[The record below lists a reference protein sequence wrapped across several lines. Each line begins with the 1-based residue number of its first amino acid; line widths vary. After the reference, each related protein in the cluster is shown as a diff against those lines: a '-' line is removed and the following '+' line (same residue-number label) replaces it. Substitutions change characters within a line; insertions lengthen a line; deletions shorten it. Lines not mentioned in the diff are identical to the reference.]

1 MNIWLLRTEDF
12 QQKSLMKIEGLL
24 NAFEGP
30 LKFSCHRDV
39 ITNSIFRQPLIDP
52 KEAMQ
57 VLSDFRKS
65 QKMDETDF
73 VCLYTNTRLSNNFF
87 THGDGFRNFII
98 HSSDWHLYTNA
109 GNEFPDAYILY
120 SNILKS
126 FVYQNYDTMYQY
138 MHKVESLG
146 CYMDLCIHK
155 NEILIKLRTADI
167 CDNCLEHIHSKHID
181 GRIVG
186 QIFDAF
192 EGLRK
197 QLLFRNRLQLET
209 KLSRIEIT
217 TNGKFMLTDY
227 GNIELKFSPLRKAIY
242 KLFLELKQGY
252 TMVDLLNSENE
263 LLKLYQ
269 SFQPNKTIE
278 ELNSTIKGLCN
289 PHSMR
294 IHEEISKINAEIVK
308 KLGERIS
315 VNYII
320 SGERGEKRKIKYNLF
335 KENSY

>member
-1 MNIWLLRTEDF
+1 MTVWLIRTEDF
-12 QQKSLMKIEGLL
+12 QQKSLIKIEGLL
-24 NAFEGP
+24 NAYEGP
-30 LKFSCHRDV
+30 LKFSCHRDM
-39 ITNSIFRQPLIDP
+39 ISISISSDGLIDP
-52 KEAMQ
+52 KQAM
-57 VLSDFRKS
+57 LSISNFRKTH
-65 QKMDETDF
+65 KLDETDF

-98 HSSDWHLYTNA
+98 HSADWDLYTTA
-109 GNEFPDAYILY
+109 GIEFPNAYLLY

-126 FVYQNYDTMYQY
+126 FIYHDYETMYQHV
-138 MHKVESLG
+138 HKDDSLG
-146 CYMDLCIHK
+146 CYMDLCVHK
-155 NEILIKLRTADI
+155 KEILLKLRTADI
-167 CDNCLEHIHSKHID
+167 CNDCLEHIHSKHID
-181 GRIVG
+181 GRIIG
-186 QIFDAF
+186 QILDAF

-217 TNGKFMLTDY
+217 TKGKFMLIDY

-242 KLFLELKQGY
+242 KLFLESKQGY
-252 TMVDLLNSENE
+252 TMVDLLNSESK

-269 SFQPNKTIE
+269 SFQPNKTTE
-278 ELNSTIKGLCN
+278 ELNSTIKGICN

-320 SGERGEKRKIKYNLF
+320 SGERGEKRKIKYNLI